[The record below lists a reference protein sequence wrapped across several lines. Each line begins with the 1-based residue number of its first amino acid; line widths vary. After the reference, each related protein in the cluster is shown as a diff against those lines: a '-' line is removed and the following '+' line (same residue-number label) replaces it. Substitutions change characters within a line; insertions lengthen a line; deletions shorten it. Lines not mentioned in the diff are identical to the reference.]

1 PLLLLFLN
9 DPPPP
14 RLPALSL
21 HDALPISPLEDCEH
35 CERAG
40 ESRPPRG
47 RRARRGAAL
56 ARGPAA
62 DPRRAVADGGVLS
75 LGVLRH
81 GHHQR
86 VRAATPHP
94 DAGVLGRAGAHRA
107 DRGGVA
113 DLPPVRLRGHRR
125 GAELHARG
133 RGVRRPPARSDR
145 LRGRCDPASRTQA
158 APPLITA
165 VAPVGRPDADTARAE
180 RPRRVDGA
188 ASPEVP
194 VALWSSGTWRR
205 TTLP

>member
-86 VRAATPHP
+86 VRAATPRSEEHTSE
-94 DAGVLGRAGAHRA
+94 LQSRF
-107 DRGGVA
+107 
-113 DLPPVRLRGHRR
+113 DLVCRLLLEKKQSNG
-125 GAELHARG
+125 
-133 RGVRRPPARSDR
+133 SDEE
-145 LRGRCDPASRTQA
+145 S
-158 APPLITA
+158 
-165 VAPVGRPDADTARAE
+165 
-180 RPRRVDGA
+180 
-188 ASPEVP
+188 
-194 VALWSSGTWRR
+194 
-205 TTLP
+205 